1 MCRRYLHITSLHELS
16 YFLVE
21 TYNGLQYYDDFISV
35 NPLLY
40 NWKGMH
46 LRQDEYQELLSFTL
60 ASVNGRWL

>member
-1 MCRRYLHITSLHELS
+1 MFPSEKKNSHEIMCRRYLHITSLHELS

-40 NWKGMH
+40 N
-46 LRQDEYQELLSFTL
+46 
-60 ASVNGRWL
+60 